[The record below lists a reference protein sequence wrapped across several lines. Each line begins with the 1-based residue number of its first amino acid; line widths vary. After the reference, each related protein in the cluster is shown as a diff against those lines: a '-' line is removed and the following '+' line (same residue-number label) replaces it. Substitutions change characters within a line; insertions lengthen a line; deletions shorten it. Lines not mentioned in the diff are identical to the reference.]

1 MADKFQDPESL
12 TEHLL
17 DLFQF
22 SPTPHQYRA
31 FHQFAFYYLAQRHK
45 CAFIL
50 KGSAGTGKTTLLST
64 LVKFFL
70 SQKRPVI
77 TLAPTG
83 RAAKVISR
91 KTKRS
96 AWTLHRHIYTALESP
111 TGVKFVLAENEDN
124 QGTVY
129 LVDEASMIGDGEGG
143 QPRVLEDIFSF
154 IWSRDPS
161 SILVLSGDDAQ
172 LPPVGSGISP
182 ALDETY
188 LKKQLGVHV
197 FMAQLSEVKRQA
209 LTSGIYLNASKLRR
223 VLKNN
228 LPSLRIHPN
237 PQDLIQVE
245 TRWEALEIFNSR
257 FDPTQ
262 PDQMV
267 VVTFSN
273 AMALQFNQ
281 AYRAQAFEGEAN
293 PRPGDRIM
301 IVKNNYQIQAEGI
314 TFLANGETGY
324 IRKIY
329 PETMESKYGL
339 DWMDIELELENRK
352 GELIEIKVKII
363 LDLLRIATPSLPYDK
378 IRYVMECRKKEP
390 RKAGEKD
397 PYLAALQVKY
407 AYAITGHK
415 AQGGQ
420 WEEVMVIF
428 EPLYPNVTLQDYF
441 RWAYTAITRAE
452 RKVYLVDCPFLG
464 DELPEICY
472 RDDFQWLPEKIEDN
486 SIYSSEEKEH
496 LLQHGKNL
504 IALLNGLIPANT
516 TARQQLIQ
524 VINKEKE
531 PTEIQEI
538 ALLKYIEQL
547 DSTSKK

>member
-1 MADKFQDPESL
+1 
-12 TEHLL
+12 
-17 DLFQF
+17 
-22 SPTPHQYRA
+22 
-31 FHQFAFYYLAQRHK
+31 
-45 CAFIL
+45 
-50 KGSAGTGKTTLLST
+50 
-64 LVKFFL
+64 
-70 SQKRPVI
+70 
-77 TLAPTG
+77 
-83 RAAKVISR
+83 
-91 KTKRS
+91 
-96 AWTLHRHIYTALESP
+96 
-111 TGVKFVLAENEDN
+111 
-124 QGTVY
+124 
-129 LVDEASMIGDGEGG
+129 
-143 QPRVLEDIFSF
+143 
-154 IWSRDPS
+154 
-161 SILVLSGDDAQ
+161 
-172 LPPVGSGISP
+172 
-182 ALDETY
+182 
-188 LKKQLGVHV
+188 
-197 FMAQLSEVKRQA
+197 
-209 LTSGIYLNASKLRR
+209 
-223 VLKNN
+223 
-228 LPSLRIHPN
+228 
-237 PQDLIQVE
+237 
-245 TRWEALEIFNSR
+245 
-257 FDPTQ
+257 
-262 PDQMV
+262 
-267 VVTFSN
+267 
-273 AMALQFNQ
+273 
-281 AYRAQAFEGEAN
+281 
-293 PRPGDRIM
+293 M

-464 DELPEICY
+464 EELPEICY

-516 TARQQLIQ
+516 TSRQQLIQ

-547 DSTSKK
+547 DSASKK